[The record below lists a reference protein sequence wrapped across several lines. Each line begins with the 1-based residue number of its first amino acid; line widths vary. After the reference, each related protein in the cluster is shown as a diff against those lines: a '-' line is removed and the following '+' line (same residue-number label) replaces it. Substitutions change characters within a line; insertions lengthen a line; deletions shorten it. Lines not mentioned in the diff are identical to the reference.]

1 MAHFLHDNKA
11 EEIEMQDVFDIRV
24 GSIVNQLLFGY
35 GFDRDNLGEF
45 RELKGMISRQIKE
58 FSHPFAVVML
68 ILYRDSLFAFFDRQ
82 IEAHE
87 KDIDYSVEDS
97 NDYVEAFLKEKKRR
111 ELLGDTQSFSSF
123 SDMQL
128 RNMCFDLW
136 IAGMESTSNTLSW
149 GVVYLLNYPE
159 VQTKIHEE
167 MDREIGSKRII
178 TMSDKNILPY
188 TNAVINEI
196 QRMANL
202 LPMNLPHETR
212 RAVKIDK
219 WNIPAHTG
227 IIAQI

>member
-11 EEIEMQDVFDIRV
+11 EEIEIQDVFDIRV

-45 RELKGMISRQIKE
+45 RELKGMISRQMKE
-58 FSHPFAVVML
+58 FSHPFAVVMFMYPWLRIFPYFRQLWNKL

-111 ELLGDTQSFSSF
+111 KLLGDTQSF

-136 IAGMESTSNTLSW
+136 IAGMETTPTHFHGEWFTFST
-149 GVVYLLNYPE
+149 
-159 VQTKIHEE
+159 
-167 MDREIGSKRII
+167 
-178 TMSDKNILPY
+178 
-188 TNAVINEI
+188 I
-196 QRMANL
+196 Q
-202 LPMNLPHETR
+202 
-212 RAVKIDK
+212 KFK
-219 WNIPAHTG
+219 
-227 IIAQI
+227 